1 LRKCLSRKRFYIFLL
16 FLPSFGGGGSTAYW
30 TQGLCLHCRTWN
42 KHPVLC
48 PWVCFSQR
56 ASHDCLGQPQSAVF
70 QPLPLKYLGLQ
81 GCTTK
86 PFLFLVESL
95 INFFAWA
102 GFKPL
107 K

>member
-1 LRKCLSRKRFYIFLL
+1 VMLL
-16 FLPSFGGGGSTAYW
+16 FIVKHWYVTW
-30 TQGLCLHCRTWN
+30 NIQVWRTWN